1 MKPLASAAAGLETA
15 EDIRVESRLW
25 SIIKM
30 GFLGS
35 QKLPL
40 GPVRYELSQ
49 WWKYFFRPI
58 REQIFKQ
65 DFLFRIS
72 IFAGGEAAEVY
83 WTSNG
88 YHRGGYAYRLCRVPD
103 GQYWKVTEE
112 CFQQGHL
119 NFSGRKYI
127 VFDVFPAFRWFFMA

>member
-1 MKPLASAAAGLETA
+1 MKTLASAAAHQEQGTA
-15 EDIRVESRLW
+15 EAIQAESQLW

-35 QKLPL
+35 QQLPL
-40 GPVRYELSQ
+40 GPVRYKLSH
-49 WWKYFFRPI
+49 WSNYFFRPI

-65 DFLFRIS
+65 GFLFRIS

-119 NFSGRKYI
+119 NFAGRKYCL
-127 VFDVFPAFRWFFMA
+127 VEVV